1 MAQDLIKNLSV
12 IWLHNLENLLLGPAH
27 IVREKVMMELIGF
40 CTLCLQIEELHGM
53 NIERRAHE
61 KGVFNEGILSIFQ
74 KASFKNKLYTFNHI
88 WIQSKWLSYILRKHL
103 LTSEKYHQKE
113 NQKQEDNFANLKIWV
128 HAFWEIIPVWKIVRT
143 IT

>member
-27 IVREKVMMELIGF
+27 IVREKVMMELIVF

-61 KGVFNEGILSIFQ
+61 KEVFNEGILSIFQ

-88 WIQSKWLSYILRKHL
+88 
-103 LTSEKYHQKE
+103 
-113 NQKQEDNFANLKIWV
+113 
-128 HAFWEIIPVWKIVRT
+128 
-143 IT
+143 